1 VFFRGPHQLIC
12 TALFLSAYGL
22 ASAATITV
30 DPVVSFSSGQYQYSY
45 TITNP
50 TPDDSFLIDI
60 PVPADPAAIDDITV
74 PAGFESAFD
83 SGLGLV
89 SFLED
94 TLMFGPTPTA
104 GFSFDSPIGP
114 GAVLFTATLVS
125 SVDGSLYTLSG
136 PTTAPAVPEPATF
149 PLVAAAGLGLVSL
162 GRKSKR

>member
-1 VFFRGPHQLIC
+1 
-12 TALFLSAYGL
+12 
-22 ASAATITV
+22 
-30 DPVVSFSSGQYQYSY
+30 
-45 TITNP
+45 
-50 TPDDSFLIDI
+50 
-60 PVPADPAAIDDITV
+60 
-74 PAGFESAFD
+74 
-83 SGLGLV
+83 
-89 SFLED
+89 
-94 TLMFGPTPTA
+94 MFGPTPTA